1 MSRMPRLL
9 PLVAVAIVGVL
20 AVNALAGA
28 RSLPELISGAR
39 AFAEDVGG
47 RAPAAK
53 TAASKAAPAPAVAP
67 KAASPLPPGGLALAA
82 PPPVATAAPTTQCPV
97 DVEFA
102 RAAGLTPAQ
111 VQVLQSLGARRGQ
124 LDQREQDLDIQ
135 LQLLAAAEAK
145 LDARIA
151 TLNGLKTD
159 LTGLLGQA
167 DLKKQAEIANMVKIY
182 ETMNAKKAAEVM
194 AVLDDSVR
202 VPLAVQMKPLKLA
215 PILAAMRPAD
225 AKRLTEL
232 ISRRFE
238 AQAIEAGRQATAA
251 TPAPA
256 PAAAAAAAPPP
267 GPAQKTAAVT
277 PPRPP
282 TAKAAATPPRTARPN
297 PPAAAASAPSPAP
310 ETTPQPAAP
319 TPPAA
324 QPAAA
329 PAAAAP
335 PPAAA
340 APPVAAPP
348 PATVG

>member
-9 PLVAVAIVGVL
+9 PLVGVAIAGVL

-53 TAASKAAPAPAVAP
+53 AAAPKAASAPAVAP
-67 KAASPLPPGGLALAA
+67 KATSPLPPGGLAVA
-82 PPPVATAAPTTQCPV
+82 PPAPAAASSATQCPV

-145 LDARIA
+145 LDTRIA
-151 TLNGLKTD
+151 TLNGLKAD
-159 LTGLLGQA
+159 LSGLLGQA

-194 AVLDDSVR
+194 ALLDDSVR

-238 AQAIEAGRQATAA
+238 AQAVEAGRQATAA

-256 PAAAAAAAPPP
+256 AAAANPPP

-277 PPRPP
+277 PPRAPP
-282 TAKAAATPPRTARPN
+282 AKAAATPPRTARPN
-297 PPAAAASAPSPAP
+297 PPAAASAPSPAP
-310 ETTPQPAAP
+310 KTTPQAVA
-319 TPPAA
+319 PPAA
-324 QPAAA
+324 QPAA
-329 PAAAAP
+329 

-340 APPVAAPP
+340 SPAPAAVAPPVTAPP
-348 PATVG
+348 AASAG